1 MHVVYERARRTSR
14 IAADA
19 ADAADFCETFANS
32 ILNVGMVY
40 RNLSVFHCLLSKRSV
55 DIYGLAA
62 IEHNTILQLQGFI
75 EREMERL
82 IIDRGGMD

>member
-19 ADAADFCETFANS
+19 ADFWETFVNS
-32 ILNVGMVY
+32 ILNVGVAY
-40 RNLSVFHCLLSKRSV
+40 RNLSVFHCLLPKRSV